1 MKIVIDISQI
11 AYQGSGVANYTA
23 ELTANL
29 LSLDKKNSYCL
40 FGYGLRSLETLRA
53 FCRNLP
59 KHPHVEKMLLP
70 FPQSLVSFWGNTLH
84 KINLENLL
92 GNFDLYHSS
101 DWIQFPS
108 QAIKVTTI
116 HDLVVYRYP
125 ETSAASIIRQQKK
138 RLEHVKR
145 EADLILA
152 DSQSTKRDVENIL
165 GLPKEKIVIVY
176 PGIKSEFSQKTDNQV
191 KQIRDK
197 YGITRKYFITV
208 GTLEPR
214 KNLKTT
220 LAAFSLFRLKHWQK
234 ENRADLVVIGKKGWS
249 ADAAAGEDVKVLG
262 LISDKDL
269 AVLYSGAKGLIFPS
283 LYEGFGLT
291 VAEAMASGCP
301 VITSSRGSLK
311 EVGGEAVLYADPEN
325 PKNISEKIYRL
336 LSEDKLRNKLTEKG
350 LQQAEK
356 FSWRKTAAEILLNY
370 EELYRKRHKL

>member
-59 KHPHVEKMLLP
+59 KHPRLEKMLFP

-92 GNFDLYHSS
+92 GTFDLYHSS
-101 DWIQFPS
+101 DWIQFPTR
-108 QAIKVTTI
+108 AIKVTTI

-138 RLEHVKR
+138 RLEHVKK

-152 DSQSTKRDVENIL
+152 DSQSTRRDVEKIL
-165 GLPKEKIVIVY
+165 GLPKEKIVTVY
-176 PGIKSEFSQKTDNQV
+176 PGVKSEFRRKTDIEV

-208 GTLEPR
+208 GTMEPR

-220 LAAFSLFRLKHWQK
+220 LAAYSLYRRKHRQK
-234 ENRADLVVIGKKGWS
+234 ENRADLLVIGKKGWS
-249 ADAAAGEDVKVLG
+249 ADVVGDEEVKVLG
-262 LISDKDL
+262 LIPDKDL

-291 VAEAMASGCP
+291 VAEAMSSGCP
-301 VITSSRGSLK
+301 VITSSRGSLR

-325 PKNISEKIYRL
+325 PQDISEKIYRL
-336 LSEDKLRNKLTEKG
+336 LSEDELRKKLTEKG
-350 LQQAEK
+350 LRQAEK
-356 FSWRKTAAEILLNY
+356 FNWRKTAAEILLNY